1 MAQLIVRNIENTVKT
16 QLQRRARRNGRS
28 MEDEIPDILRRV
40 VEEEALP
47 TGGLGSEIADLF
59 TKVGLKA
66 DIPELRGGD
75 CLKAT
80 GDDARHSTKNS
91 L

>member
-1 MAQLIVRNIENTVKT
+1 MAQLIVRNIENAVKT
-16 QLQRRARRNGRS
+16 QVQRRARRNGRS
-28 MEDEIPDILRRV
+28 MEDEIRDILRRV
-40 VEEEALP
+40 AEEEALP
-47 TGGLGSEIADLF
+47 TGELGTEIADLF
-59 TKVGLKA
+59 IKVGLKA

-80 GDDARHSTKNS
+80 GEDARHSTNNT

>member
-1 MAQLIVRNIENTVKT
+1 MAQLSSATSRMRSRIDFSSALRND
-16 QLQRRARRNGRS
+16 RS
-28 MEDEIPDILRRV
+28 MEDEILDILHCV
-40 VEEEALP
+40 VEEEALSA
-47 TGGLGSEIADLF
+47 GGLGTDISCLF
-59 TKVGLKA
+59 AEVGLEA

-80 GDDARHSTKNS
+80 GDDARHSTNNS